1 MAFNL
6 KGFAGGL
13 ADAGTSYI
21 EGQQSDR
28 KDAKAAKRSL
38 MFNATE
44 AIYNNALEVK
54 KSNDKIK
61 NEDKQYIS
69 KIKSIDPTIS
79 TDNMNKLLSLSSD
92 NRLLAEQEYN
102 YRAAQPNAGQITF
115 GDFMSYVNEEDD
127 LSNPDKID
135 ANMESSMMPAPQVA
149 SAYYDK
155 TGLLSDE
162 SVNDMFT
169 EISGILKD
177 VHGMSIDQARA
188 ITEQGIYSVQH
199 PPIKINWSKAIQVEK
214 NAMEAVTQAQILHE
228 ARLDDAALDII
239 KSQVSL
245 TGSAISSLRDSFAA
259 NYMVDGEDDDGNPTG
274 NKVQLSAKMAPM
286 HPTFERD
293 FLNSP
298 AYKKYAMTAI
308 TPYIMS
314 METNPDVNTANAMTF
329 INSTFPGSY
338 GGKLELR
345 TLTET
350 SFAEIDP
357 DKIYYVDAPPLTGPA
372 NPSGADEDGFIL
384 TGAQIKDSRT
394 DVVAEL
400 VTVENTDNELNQEVS
415 STVKTLQEQLAFA
428 EEMDAPEETI
438 TRIKKEIEK
447 AMLTSQSDITTAKF
461 DTKQTKDAA
470 TSAVTFEPNAVT
482 VDDWDKN
489 LDLAIQMGDIEKVQL
504 VVDFVEANPNTSYK
518 SNMSPRNRLSRRSKS
533 ALADMM
539 RKQNPTLQDTLDEIS
554 SVLPGSLFTK
564 ANRIDKDVARAFLK
578 RLEEYPLPENTDDLA
593 EFNKVKKE
601 LYRNI

>member
-13 ADAGTSYI
+13 ADAGTSYF
-21 EGQQSDR
+21 EDKQDRR
-28 KDAKAAKRSL
+28 KDAKADKRSL
-38 MFNATE
+38 MFNASE
-44 AIYNNALEVK
+44 AIYNNALAVK
-54 KSNDKIK
+54 KSNDVLK
-61 NEDKQYIS
+61 NEDKKYIS

-79 TDNMNKLLSLSSD
+79 TDNMNKLLSLNVD
-92 NRLLAEQEYN
+92 DRLLAEQEYN
-102 YRAAQPNAGQITF
+102 YRSAKPDAGQITF

-135 ANMESSMMPAPQVA
+135 ANMEASMMAAPQVA

-169 EISGILKD
+169 EISGVLQE
-177 VHGMSIDQARA
+177 VHGFSLSKAKA

-199 PPIKINWSKAIQVEK
+199 PPIKISWSRSIQIERE
-214 NAMEAVTQAQILHE
+214 AMNAVTQAQILQE

-259 NYMVDGEDDDGNPTG
+259 NYMVDGEDEDGKPTG
-274 NKVQLSAKMAPM
+274 SKVQVAASMAPM
-286 HPTFERD
+286 QPTFERD

-357 DKIYYVDAPPLTGPA
+357 DKIYYVYAPPLTGPA

-400 VTVENTDNELNQEVS
+400 VTAENTDNELNQEVS
-415 STVKTLQEQLAFA
+415 VTVKTLQEQLAFA
-428 EEMDAPEETI
+428 EEMDAPKETI

-554 SVLPGSLFTK
+554 SVLPGSLLTK

>member
-102 YRAAQPNAGQITF
+102 YRAAKPDAGQITF

-169 EISGILKD
+169 EISGVLKD

-245 TGSAISSLRDSFAA
+245 TGSAITSLRDSFAA
-259 NYMVDGEDDDGNPTG
+259 NYMVDGEDEDGNPTG
-274 NKVQLSAKMAPM
+274 SKVQVAASMAPM
-286 HPTFERD
+286 QPTFERD

-314 METNPDVNTANAMTF
+314 METNPKVNTANAMTF

-338 GGKLELR
+338 GGKVELR
-345 TLTET
+345 TLTEK
-350 SFAEIDP
+350 SFAAIDP

-384 TGAQIKDSRT
+384 TGAQIQASRT
-394 DVVAEL
+394 DVVAKP
-400 VTVENTDNELNQEVS
+400 VIDTDTDDALKQEVS
-415 STVKTLQEQLAFA
+415 VTVKTLQEQLAFA

-438 TRIKKEIEK
+438 TRIKEEIEK
-447 AMLTSQSDITTAKF
+447 AMLTSESDITTANFKA
-461 DTKQTKDAA
+461 KQKKDAA
-470 TSAVTFEPNAVT
+470 TSAKTFEPNAVT
-482 VDDWDKN
+482 MEDWDKN
-489 LDLAIQMGDIEKVQL
+489 LDLAIQMGDIDKVQL

-518 SNMSPRNRLSRRSKS
+518 SNMSPRNRLSRRSKV
-533 ALADMM
+533 ALAEMM
-539 RKQNPTLQDTLDEIS
+539 REQNPTLQDTLDEIN
-554 SVLPGSLFTK
+554 SVLPGSLLTK
-564 ANRIDKDVARAFLK
+564 ANRIDKKDARAFLK
-578 RLEEYPLPENTDDLA
+578 RLEAYPLPENTDDLA
-593 EFNKVKKE
+593 EFNEVKKE